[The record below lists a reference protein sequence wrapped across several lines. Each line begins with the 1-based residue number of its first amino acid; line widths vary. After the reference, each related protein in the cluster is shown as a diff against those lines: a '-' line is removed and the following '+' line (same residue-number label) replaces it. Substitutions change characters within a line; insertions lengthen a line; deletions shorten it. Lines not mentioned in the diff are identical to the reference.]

1 MSVRIN
7 GSRCDGSRLLL
18 DGRICVRVC
27 VQIEKLTE
35 DLDKANK
42 ELERLRQHLIDV
54 EDTNATEAMEK
65 EQQQE
70 KLNERY

>member
-1 MSVRIN
+1 
-7 GSRCDGSRLLL
+7 
-18 DGRICVRVC
+18 VC